1 MATQQA
7 TSVSLFWSLD
17 NVFCFI
23 VFLLPVFCRVPRIF
37 TKQGRSDRRGWRG
50 TKIQWPGRTDGRRP
64 EDAEGQLTC
73 VLLRVEERRKTQV
86 ETKSGAKE
94 IIIVLGKEKWLR
106 VLSAATAVV
115 GQTESSL

>member
-1 MATQQA
+1 
-7 TSVSLFWSLD
+7 
-17 NVFCFI
+17 
-23 VFLLPVFCRVPRIF
+23 
-37 TKQGRSDRRGWRG
+37 
-50 TKIQWPGRTDGRRP
+50 
-64 EDAEGQLTC
+64 
-73 VLLRVEERRKTQV
+73 VEERRKTQV